1 METATQRDP
10 PTDAEL
16 LSVPA
21 SSERIAGDGV
31 DLHVVTA
38 GDPEDPPVVLLH
50 GFPDF
55 WYGWREQ
62 VPALVDAGYRVVAP
76 DQRGY
81 NLSDAPEAV
90 RDYRI
95 DRLVADAA
103 AVVRSTG
110 RESAHVVGHDWGAM
124 VAWSL
129 ALRRPSLVDRLGIVN
144 VPHPTV
150 FGRTLRSNP
159 RQILRST
166 YAFGMQLPRL
176 PEWAL
181 SRNDGDLLASTLES
195 TARPGTFSAAELR
208 RYRAAW
214 DHPGVVRGMVNWY
227 RAAGRYGIRPPV
239 DRVEPSTLV
248 VWGEEDDALVPEMA
262 GESVEFCV
270 DGRLER
276 FPNASHWVHLERP
289 DTVSDLLVDHL
300 DAAGD

>member
-1 METATQRDP
+1 METATDGQTE
-10 PTDAEL
+10 PTDAQL
-16 LSVPA
+16 SSVPA
-21 SSERIAGDGV
+21 ASERVAADGV

-62 VPALVDAGYRVVAP
+62 VPALVDAGYRVLVP

-81 NLSDAPEAV
+81 NLSDTPASV
-90 RDYRI
+90 REYRI

-103 AVVRSTG
+103 AVVASTG
-110 RESAHVVGHDWGAM
+110 RSSAHVVGHDWGAA

-150 FGRTLRSNP
+150 FRRTLRSDP

-181 SRNDGDLLASTLES
+181 SRADGDLLATVLES
-195 TARPGTFSAAELR
+195 SSRPGAFSATDRR

-214 DHPGVVRGMVNWY
+214 RRPGVVRGMVNWY
-227 RAAGRYGIRPPV
+227 RAAGRYGIAPPT
-239 DRVEPSTLV
+239 DRVEPPTLV

-262 GESVEFCV
+262 GESVDHCV

-289 DTVSDLLVDHL
+289 ERVSELLLDHL
-300 DAAGD
+300 RGD